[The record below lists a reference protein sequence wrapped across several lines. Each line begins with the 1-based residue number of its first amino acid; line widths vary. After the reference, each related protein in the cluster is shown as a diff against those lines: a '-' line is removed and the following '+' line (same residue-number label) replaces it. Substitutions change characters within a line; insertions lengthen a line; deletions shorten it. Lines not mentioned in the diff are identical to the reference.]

1 MEKRKE
7 NDIFGG
13 EELCPELC
21 FRLYE
26 KSRGFKSAI
35 DLYDTVNTNEN
46 FYIGKQWE
54 GVEANGLP
62 TPVFNFLKKD
72 VMFTVASITSDNIKI
87 QVSPLAAAADSEN
100 LKEPARI
107 LTEELE
113 RIGEEN
119 GLSALL
125 RLFARDAAVR
135 GDGCIYTY
143 WDPETETYKDYDID
157 LLELYNATP
166 REDCRTFSD
175 FNIVQGSVPPGMA
188 LVLGPS
194 DSHPDNTAI
203 RLR

>member
-1 MEKRKE
+1 MEKRNE
-7 NDIFGG
+7 MELFGG
-13 EELCPELC
+13 EELCPELVN
-21 FRLYE
+21 RLFD

-87 QVSPLAAAADSEN
+87 QVSPLAAAADSEE

-113 RIGEEN
+113 RIAEEN

-125 RLFARDAAVR
+125 RQLDKRD
-135 GDGCIYTY
+135 
-143 WDPETETYKDYDID
+143 
-157 LLELYNATP
+157 
-166 REDCRTFSD
+166 S
-175 FNIVQGSVPPGMA
+175 
-188 LVLGPS
+188 
-194 DSHPDNTAI
+194 
-203 RLR
+203 